1 MSKITQ
7 PPVDA
12 IRRARVATSV
22 GFFLQA
28 VVLVTILSR
37 LPAFQDERGVTEAD
51 VTLLLLL
58 TSVIAGGG
66 SLLAERVAV
75 RRSSALA
82 LRLALLTISVM
93 VVVIGLVESHAAMYV
108 AFAVYGIGVGA
119 TDAATNMQGVTVQRL
134 YGRSIM
140 TGFHGWW
147 SIGAIVGALYASG
160 TAKLGLD
167 LTPTLVL
174 LGIVAGGASLL
185 VAPYLVR
192 PGLEH
197 HLADASEERSAAS
210 PALHVPW
217 RPLVALGLVVVVFY
231 LADTSVMSWSSLYLH
246 DVLDASDVVAPLG
259 YAAYQ
264 VGAVVSRLVG
274 DRFVVR
280 YGAVRVVRTGTV
292 VGLVG
297 LALVVVSPQPWMA
310 IAAFALMGL
319 GLPVIIPLAFAA
331 AGNLPGTD
339 ADVAIARLNLF
350 NYLGNIIG
358 AALIG
363 ALATEGA
370 LRWIYVV
377 PLVLVPLILL
387 VARAFAPAQDIETAA
402 RARP

>member
-1 MSKITQ
+1 M
-7 PPVDA
+7 A
-12 IRRARVATSV
+12 RRARLATSV

-28 VVLVTILSR
+28 AVLVTILSR
-37 LPAFQDERGVTEAD
+37 LPDFQDERGVTEGD

-66 SLLAERVAV
+66 SLLAERIAV

-93 VVVIGLVESHAAMYV
+93 VVVIGFAESKPAMYA

-119 TDAATNMQGVTVQRL
+119 TDASTNMQGVTVQRL

-140 TGFHGWW
+140 TSFHGMW
-147 SIGAIVGALYASG
+147 SIGAIVGALYAAAC
-160 TAKLGLD
+160 AKLEIGLMPS
-167 LTPTLVL
+167 LVAVGVVGVAATLVL
-174 LGIVAGGASLL
+174 S
-185 VAPYLVR
+185 PYLVR
-192 PGLEH
+192 PAVEH
-197 HLADASEERSAAS
+197 EASEVSEVER
-210 PALHVPW
+210 PPLHVPW

-231 LADTSVMSWSSLYLH
+231 LADTSVMSWSTIYLH
-246 DVLDASDVVAPLG
+246 DALDAAKSVAPLG

-264 VGAVVSRLVG
+264 VGAVISRLAG

-280 YGAVRVVRTGTV
+280 FGAVAVVRAGTV
-292 VGLVG
+292 VGIVA
-297 LALVVVSPQPWMA
+297 LALVVVAPTPALA
-310 IAAFALMGL
+310 IAAFGLMGL

-331 AGNLPGTD
+331 AGNLPGSD

-358 AALIG
+358 AGLIG
-363 ALATEGA
+363 VLATEGA

-377 PLVLVPLILL
+377 PLVLVPSILF
-387 VARAFAPAQDIETAA
+387 VARTFAPAKEMEAA
-402 RARP
+402 AQARP